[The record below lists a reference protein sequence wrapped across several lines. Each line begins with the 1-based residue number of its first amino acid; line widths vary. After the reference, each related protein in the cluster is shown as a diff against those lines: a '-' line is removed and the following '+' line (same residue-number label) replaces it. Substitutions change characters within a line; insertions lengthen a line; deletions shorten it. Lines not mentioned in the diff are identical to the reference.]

1 VGRRALGEVG
11 ALTLAEAREKA
22 RGWLAL
28 ISRGLDPRDEER
40 RTREQVDARRAATF
54 EAAIETYIAEV
65 VHKQRRGPG
74 VEREIR
80 RELIPHWDK
89 KPLSEITDGDVVK
102 LVKAIKV
109 RPAPYQAH
117 NVLGHVRTFFNW
129 AISERVY
136 GLQSSPCDR
145 IRPAKLIGAKEVR
158 RRVLNDEEIRALWH
172 ASGTIAYPIGPLYQ
186 LLLLTG
192 QRLSEVARARWREF
206 DFEARVWVIPPERFK
221 SDATHLVPL
230 ADVAFAVLNELPRFG
245 GGDAV
250 FTTTAGLK
258 PINGFSKAKDMLDRA
273 MQESLGREPAHWTN
287 HDIRRTVR
295 TRLSKCKVQTEVA
308 ERVIGH
314 LPKGLRKVYD
324 HYDYL
329 DEKREALEAWE
340 AALLRVVAS

>member
-1 VGRRALGEVG
+1 LIRGRRRD
-11 ALTLAEAREKA
+11 ARVQA
-22 RGWLAL
+22 
-28 ISRGLDPRDEER
+28 D
-40 RTREQVDARRAATF
+40 TRRAATF
-54 EAAIETYIAEV
+54 DVAAETYIAEV
-65 VHKQRRGPG
+65 VRKQRRGAG

-80 RELIPHWDK
+80 RELIPIWAK
-89 KPLSEITDGDVVK
+89 VPLQGISDSDVVRLIK
-102 LVKAIKV
+102 GIKA

-117 NVLGHVRTFFNW
+117 NVLGHVRTLFNW

-145 IRPAKLIGAKEVR
+145 IKPAKLIGAKEVR

-172 ASGTIAYPIGPLYQ
+172 ASSTIAYPIGPLYRM
-186 LLLLTG
+186 LLLTG
-192 QRLSEVARARWREF
+192 QRLSEVAQARWREF

-230 ADVAFAVLNELPRFG
+230 ADVALAVLNGLPRFG

-250 FTTTAGLK
+250 FTTTDGIK
-258 PINGFSKAKDMLDRA
+258 PINGFSKAKDVLDRA
-273 MQESLGREPAHWTN
+273 MQESLGQEPAPWTN

-324 HYDYL
+324 QYDYL

-340 AALLRVVAS
+340 AALRRLISERKCQGEDDHPSHGRS